1 MKCYITVAVYLVHI
15 LRKGLMMYIVAEDF
29 LADFTGRVEAAS
41 FSSDNANSYTGNSNL
56 ESGIITWSMSVKS

>member
-1 MKCYITVAVYLVHI
+1 
-15 LRKGLMMYIVAEDF
+15 MMYIVAEDF